1 LSLQKN
7 VIFVLFVAARPV
19 TFTPRRLALAA

>member
-1 LSLQKN
+1 LQKN

-19 TFTPRRLALAA
+19 TFTPRRLALVA